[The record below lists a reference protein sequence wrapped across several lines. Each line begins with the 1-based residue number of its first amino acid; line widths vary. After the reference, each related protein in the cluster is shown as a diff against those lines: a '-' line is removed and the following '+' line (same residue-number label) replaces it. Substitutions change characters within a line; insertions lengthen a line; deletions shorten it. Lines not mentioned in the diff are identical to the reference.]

1 MLALGEDGSPD
12 SSHCLHCHQRVGE
25 EEAVVTIAQQGR
37 KLQHPNGLS
46 LIPPWQGARVLGLGG
61 TVRSYSLSRVGVW
74 ALHLAFAVSDGGGT
88 PVFSVVLG
96 LSRAIIV

>member
-37 KLQHPNGLS
+37 KLQLPNRVS
-46 LIPPWQGARVLGLGG
+46 LIPPWQGARVAGLGLLSEV
-61 TVRSYSLSRVGVW
+61 TVCQGWEY
-74 ALHLAFAVSDGGGT
+74 
-88 PVFSVVLG
+88 G
-96 LSRAIIV
+96 LSTWPLLLVMVVGPQCFLWCLA